1 MINLQEIGDKAAGE
15 FGLSLLDDKQIWESE
30 TPPTA
35 EEIKA
40 VCFEVAKSN
49 AKSAIARAV
58 GKLVEPITQDV
69 DAAIAEDGALA
80 DVNGAAERWIIGLPW
95 GLALDGHDH
104 YPDMFAELKSWDE
117 KLEVVRGRLR
127 ELSETYRFKPLTIA
141 QLLAYVNSDPRLEGS
156 AKAVSALDYEGAS
169 DVFAQ
174 NEMPPIPEA
183 LKRVKTVKLA
193 PVPTVVDTSFFDD
206 EPAVPVT
213 FMRRE
218 APASGPRLCALA
230 AAAGIPDQDMA
241 SLLNVSKSFYS
252 LIRSGK
258 RPWNGMKPD
267 RVNALKLELE
277 ARREIIDELASELE
291 AGFVTKATPNKG
303 SSS

>member
-40 VCFEVAKSN
+40 VCFEVAEGN
-49 AKSAIARAV
+49 AKSAVARAV
-58 GKLVEPITQDV
+58 GKLAEPITQDI
-69 DAAIAEDGALA
+69 DAAIAEDGPLA
-80 DVNGAAERWIIGLPW
+80 DLDGVFGMYIQGAALNDP
-95 GLALDGHDH
+95 AFM
-104 YPDMFAELKSWDE
+104 DMFAELKKWDAKVELVRE
-117 KLEVVRGRLR
+117 KLRTVCLK
-127 ELSETYRFKPLTIA
+127 YKFKPLTVA

-156 AKAVSALDYEGAS
+156 AKVVSALDYEGAS
-169 DVFAQ
+169 DVFLQ

-183 LKRVKTVKLA
+183 LKRVKTVKPDTA
-193 PVPTVVDTSFFDD
+193 PVVVDASFFDA

-213 FMRRE
+213 FTRRAE
-218 APASGPRLCALA
+218 PPSGPRLCALA

-291 AGFVTKATPNKG
+291 AGFVTKAAPNKG

>member
-40 VCFEVAKSN
+40 VCFEVAEGN

-58 GKLVEPITQDV
+58 GKLAEPITQDIDV
-69 DAAIAEDGALA
+69 AIAEDGPLA
-80 DVNGAAERWIIGLPW
+80 G
-95 GLALDGHDH
+95 LDGVLAMYIQDAQFND
-104 YPDMFAELKSWDE
+104 PDFMNMFVELKSWDAKIELVRE
-117 KLEVVRGRLR
+117 KLRTVCLK
-127 ELSETYRFKPLTIA
+127 YKFKPLTVA

-169 DVFAQ
+169 DVFVQ
-174 NEMPPIPEA
+174 NEMLPIPEA
-183 LKRVKTVKLA
+183 LKRVKTVKPA
-193 PVPTVVDTSFFDD
+193 PAPAVVDTSFFDD
-206 EPAVPVT
+206 EPSIPAVGQVPVT

-267 RVNALKLELE
+267 RVEALKLELE
-277 ARREIIDELASELE
+277 ARKEIIDELAAELE
-291 AGFVTKATPNKG
+291 AGFVTKATPALSG
-303 SSS
+303 